1 MAYPP
6 FHIKAQC
13 FQIRDGGDSDAD
25 EYDVFVIFR
34 SVDEVTVMLMIMM
47 CLLFQIR
54 DGGDS
59 DADDY
64 DVFVIFRSVME
75 VTVMLMTMMCLL
87 FSDP

>member
-47 CLLFQIR
+47 CLLF
-54 DGGDS
+54 
-59 DADDY
+59 
-64 DVFVIFRSVME
+64 
-75 VTVMLMTMMCLL
+75 
-87 FSDP
+87 SDP